1 MKQLRLIAREL
12 GRRGGL
18 SRAAR
23 LTPERRRQIASLGG
37 MAKAL
42 SREAVGRILSNLQ
55 YLAAVEVLYGSA
67 SRASRGH

>member
-1 MKQLRLIAREL
+1 MKPLQEMAREL

-42 SREAVGRILSNLQ
+42 SRVAAGRILDNLR
-55 YLAAVEVLYGSA
+55 YLAAVEVLHGSA
-67 SRASRGH
+67 SRAARGR

>member
-1 MKQLRLIAREL
+1 MKPLQEMAREL

-42 SREAVGRILSNLQ
+42 SREAVGRILSNYQ
-55 YLAAVEVLYGSA
+55 YLEDVEILRANAVRE
-67 SRASRGH
+67 SRDR